1 MFGGIIV
8 QVEAQTLP
16 KRPVLPLC
24 GCVVVVRVVVHF
36 VGVFL
41 YGLGEPENRAA
52 VGVRR
57 GPNCPTFCPVILSD
71 VSHFVIQPHI
81 LPVVRVCVQT
91 PPPLSANDTSC
102 PLIRNPQIQGDKSAQ
117 FSGFVRGS
125 AGGYWSLYGERF
137 GGIGWP
143 VVGGVVVP
151 EAVTGL

>member
-1 MFGGIIV
+1 M
-8 QVEAQTLP
+8 P

-36 VGVFL
+36 VG
-41 YGLGEPENRAA
+41 GSCTGWENLRTRAA
-52 VGVRR
+52 VRVRR

-71 VSHFVIQPHI
+71 VSQFVRQPHI

-91 PPPLSANDTSC
+91 PPPLTVNGTSC
-102 PLIRNPQIQGDKSAQ
+102 PLISIPQKQGDKSAQ
-117 FSGFVRGS
+117 FSGFVRCS

-151 EAVTGL
+151 EVVTGL